1 MVVNEHNVRRKSN
14 INPNGDDDDWLQDL
28 ADDAIWK
35 RIQQNTFTRWA
46 NEHLKTV
53 NKYIACLEADLSD
66 GIRLLALVEVL
77 SGKKL
82 PRYNARPNMKAQK
95 LNNVDTALRF
105 LTDEEKLKLVNI
117 CEYLPPPP
125 P

>member
-1 MVVNEHNVRRKSN
+1 MVINEKSIRRKSN
-14 INPNGDDDDWLQDL
+14 VTGDDDDWLQDL

-105 LTDEEKLKLVNI
+105 LTDEEKVKLVNI
-117 CEYLPPPP
+117 CKFVAL
-125 P
+125 

>member
-1 MVVNEHNVRRKSN
+1 MGVEGKSLRRPSN
-14 INPNGDDDDWLQDL
+14 ANSNADADDDWLNADL

-53 NKYIACLEADLSD
+53 NKYIACLDADLSD
-66 GIRLLALVEVL
+66 GIRLLSLVEVL

-82 PRYNARPNMKAQK
+82 PRYNAKPTMKAQR

-105 LTDEEKLKLVNI
+105 LTDVEKVKLVNI
-117 CEYLPPPP
+117 CK
-125 P
+125 

>member
-1 MVVNEHNVRRKSN
+1 MVIEEKSIRRKSKAN
-14 INPNGDDDDWLQDL
+14 ANGEEEDWLQDL
-28 ADDAIWK
+28 SDDAIWK

-53 NKYIACLEADLSD
+53 NKYVACLEADLSD

-82 PRYNARPNMKAQK
+82 PRYNARPTMKAQK

-105 LTDEEKLKLVNI
+105 LTDEEKVKLVNI
-117 CEYLPPPP
+117 CK
-125 P
+125 

>member
-1 MVVNEHNVRRKSN
+1 MGVEAKSIRRPSN
-14 INPNGDDDDWLQDL
+14 ANSAAGDDDDWLNADL

-53 NKYIACLEADLSD
+53 NKYIACLDADLSD
-66 GIRLLALVEVL
+66 GIRLLCLVEVL

-82 PRYNARPNMKAQK
+82 PRYNAKPTMKAQR

-105 LTDEEKLKLVNI
+105 LTDVEKVKLVNI
-117 CEYLPPPP
+117 CK
-125 P
+125 